1 MISKELMSE
10 VLGYRV
16 LSNILIQE
24 EIIIKLNFEYFQTK
38 YENDEI
44 NIYELAYKCKE
55 WACKKGYSIISI
67 SDFDIRH
74 DTIDNYDKYY
84 FTAYI
89 NMNLFPELNKKEY
102 THLHDINSSTEPE
115 AIFKACQWILDNK
128 QKGKI

>member
-1 MISKELMSE
+1 MESDCE
-10 VLGYRV
+10 
-16 LSNILIQE
+16 
-24 EIIIKLNFEYFQTK
+24 
-38 YENDEI
+38 
-44 NIYELAYKCKE
+44 NIYELAHKCKE

-128 QKGKI
+128 DIK